1 MYTKNTW
8 RVGRLP
14 DGSGVLLWPMHPI
27 IEVAFENHPNWA
39 GEYADQEHYV
49 SESQWVEYLAVFER
63 IRISWLPEGDESLRF
78 VENHFPN
85 SRISQGEDV
94 DALFETSM
102 RRYKKY
108 LDERSKSDRIKSW
121 LHSCFRLSRKSNS
134 E

>member
-1 MYTKNTW
+1 M
-8 RVGRLP
+8 
-14 DGSGVLLWPMHPI
+14 
-27 IEVAFENHPNWA
+27 IEVAFENHPSWA
-39 GEYADQEHYV
+39 GEYADPEHYV
-49 SESQWVEYLAVFER
+49 RESQWVEYLAVFER

-78 VENHFPN
+78 VVNHFPK

-102 RRYKKY
+102 RQYKKY

-121 LHSCFRLSRKSNS
+121 LLGCFRLSRKSNS